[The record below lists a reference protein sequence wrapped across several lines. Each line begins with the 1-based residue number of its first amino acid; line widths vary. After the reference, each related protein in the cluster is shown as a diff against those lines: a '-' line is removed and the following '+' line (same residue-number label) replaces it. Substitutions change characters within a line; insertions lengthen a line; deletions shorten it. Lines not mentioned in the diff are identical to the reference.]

1 MNIFSQRKQLLSI
14 FKQLKQI
21 RMTQEQELAM
31 LATINEGV
39 KTITDG
45 VKLLQS
51 EVIAC
56 KVAGETVPVAI
67 ETGVNNLGASVAAL
81 LASLQPAPVVV
92 PVVDPPVVTP

>member
-1 MNIFSQRKQLLSI
+1 
-14 FKQLKQI
+14 
-21 RMTQEQELAM
+21 M

-39 KTITDG
+39 TKIADG

-56 KVAGETVPVAI
+56 KVAGDVVPVAI
-67 ETGVNNLGASVAAL
+67 EAAVNNLGANAAAL